1 MAGHQISLNRRGF
14 VAGAA
19 GTLLAGPAAA
29 ASGAPLATPLA
40 APAAG
45 TWTRQAFE
53 EAMAKSGRPVNLT
66 EAQFQTIQ
74 ARKPAAMKRIEAYL
88 KLSSAKSKVKT
99 KNKSLPS
106 VKTKKAKAR
115 KK

>member
-1 MAGHQISLNRRGF
+1 MPRKKEF
-14 VAGAA
+14 VEDILTL
-19 GTLLAGPAAA
+19 GTGMLTHLV
-29 ASGAPLATPLA
+29 
-40 APAAG
+40 
-45 TWTRQAFE
+45 
-53 EAMAKSGRPVNLT
+53 EARHELKS
-66 EAQFQTIQ
+66 Q
-74 ARKPAAMKRIEAYL
+74 ARQSANSVARAVDLVTREEFDATFAMLAKARDMQEELNSRLERIEAYL